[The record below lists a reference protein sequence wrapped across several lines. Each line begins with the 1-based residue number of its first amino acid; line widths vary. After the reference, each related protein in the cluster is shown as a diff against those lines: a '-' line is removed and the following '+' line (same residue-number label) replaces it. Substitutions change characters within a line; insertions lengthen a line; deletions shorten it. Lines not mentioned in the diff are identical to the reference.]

1 MTKTVIRETI
11 IALLVC
17 LAILLIL
24 SVVLYNYIPGNK
36 VVPEAVE
43 YVPTQE
49 IQTQLNAAVED
60 SSNDIIMTYEITAQ
74 DLERYEKTNEYVPGK
89 SNPFATVG
97 ISDDNTDGNNTD
109 NNSQN
114 NGNSNSG
121 TSNGSTNSGTS
132 NNNSSGS
139 LFEDGTSK

>member
-11 IALLVC
+11 IALLIC

-43 YVPTQE
+43 YIPTQE
-49 IQTQLNAAVED
+49 IQTQLNSAVED

-97 ISDDNTDGNNTD
+97 ITDENNTD
-109 NNSQN
+109 NNDQS

-121 TSNGSTNSGTS
+121 TSNNVTNSETS